1 MEQPNSTQS
10 KQKGLNHADI
20 SKHMNAQDTVTPKDG
35 HTRQSRGG
43 IRAPPPSPTLGFKT
57 FKSFCWLKE
66 WQAPAPNLGVG
77 WELSMVLKHCS
88 QVESS
93 PDTCSSQTLTHVDS
107 Y

>member
-77 WELSMVLKHCS
+77 WELSMVLKHGLELCWGA
-88 QVESS
+88 V
-93 PDTCSSQTLTHVDS
+93 V
-107 Y
+107 